1 MFAPGAYSAGKPRIA
16 GRASEA
22 AGGERPADRRTP
34 AGERRLFPAKFV
46 TDAVRLAWILLAAAW
61 KRDFVLLKFGKKYC
75 RVYRG
80 KMENV

>member
-1 MFAPGAYSAGKPRIA
+1 RPCPVRREKGHRRGLFAPGAYSAGKPRIA

-46 TDAVRLAWILLAAAW
+46 TDAVRLAGFCWW
-61 KRDFVLLKFGKKYC
+61 PGKEIS
-75 RVYRG
+75 RF
-80 KMENV
+80 

>member
-1 MFAPGAYSAGKPRIA
+1 MFAPGVIAPESPAEPAGQAKRPA
-16 GRASEA
+16 GRKIL
-22 AGGERPADRRTP
+22 
-34 AGERRLFPAKFV
+34 AGERRLPLAKFV